1 MKIMPAAT
9 GTEKYKEGPRA
20 TPVKGKWRKKKGRKK
35 KGACKHTSVEEEMRA
50 GSNGD
55 GKPQRDGRKDRGEE
69 GRGENRRLKG
79 RALTETRTMNV
90 ARIATRQRQ
99 GGRWRRAEVGQSSF
113 EGKCV
118 QRTRWKRG
126 RRQREKEKK
135 R

>member
-20 TPVKGKWRKKKGRKK
+20 RPVKGKWRKKKGRKK

-55 GKPQRDGRKDRGEE
+55 GKPQRDGGKTEERRGEE
-69 GRGENRRLKG
+69 RIDGLKG

-99 GGRWRRAEVGQSSF
+99 GGRWRRAEVG
-113 EGKCV
+113 
-118 QRTRWKRG
+118 
-126 RRQREKEKK
+126 
-135 R
+135 